1 MRSVSTVVALGA
13 VAFALAGCGKKTPPP
28 APPTPQVTVAAP
40 LVQNVVDWD
49 DAVGRFEAP
58 QQVEVRSRASGYL
71 QTAHFREG
79 QFVRKGQILFTLD
92 ARPAQAQLA
101 AARAQAAQ
109 ASAQLA
115 LARSDLARAQTLV
128 AAQAISREEF
138 DTRRATLAQ
147 QQAALQAA
155 QAAIRAR
162 ALDVEFTRVAAPI
175 SGTVSDRRVD
185 PGNLVAGGT
194 SQGDVL
200 TTIVASDPIHFV
212 FESSEAQLLKYQRQN
227 RSGRPVPI
235 QVRLQDEADYRRTG
249 QLDFSDNA
257 LDRNSG
263 AVRMRAL
270 VANGGG
276 FIKPGMFGNARLQG
290 SGAYPAMLIPDAAVV
305 TDGARKVAYVVGRDG
320 TLAAHTLVLGPISGG
335 LRVVRSGLKAGDQV
349 VINGLQRAR
358 PGQKVKA
365 VAGRIERSTSP
376 EIAAP
381 TTLAP
386 PSAVATDAGP
396 AR

>member
-1 MRSVSTVVALGA
+1 MKLRSTHVALAIAGL
-13 VAFALAGCGKKTPPP
+13 ALAGCGKKEPPP
-28 APPTPQVTVAAP
+28 PPPPQVTVATP
-40 LVQNVVDWD
+40 LLQPVVDWD

-79 QFVRKGQILFTLD
+79 QFVRKGQLLFTLD
-92 ARPAQAQLA
+92 PRPAQAQLA

-109 ASAQLA
+109 ATAQLA
-115 LARSDLARAQTLV
+115 LARSELARAQTLIG
-128 AAQAISREEF
+128 AQAISREEF
-138 DTRRATLAQ
+138 ETRRAAVAQ
-147 QQAALQAA
+147 QLAALQAA

-162 ALDVEFTRVAAPI
+162 TLDVEFTRVTAPI

-200 TTIVASDPIHFV
+200 TTIVATDPIHFV

-227 RSGRPVPI
+227 RSGQPTPVRI
-235 QVRLQDEADYRRTG
+235 RLQDEAEYRRTG

-257 LDRNSG
+257 LDSSSG

-270 VANGGG
+270 VPNPGG
-276 FIKPGMFGNARLQG
+276 FIKPGMFGNAQLQG
-290 SGAYPAMLIPDAAVV
+290 SSAYPAMLIPDTAVV
-305 TDGARKVAYVVGRDG
+305 TDAARKVAYVVGRDG
-320 TLAAHTLVLGPISGG
+320 AVSAHTLVLGPISGG
-335 LRVVRSGLKAGDQV
+335 LRVVRSGLGPADRV
-349 VINGLQRAR
+349 VINGIQRAR

-365 VAGRIERSTSP
+365 VLGRIQRSTAQETP
-376 EIAAP
+376 AP

-386 PSAVATDAGP
+386 PAAVATDAGP
-396 AR
+396 AG